1 MVTDTAFNPE
11 KLEQPSVLIIQE
23 MEEMRLDLN
32 SRLFAVLLVVV
43 VLSPTCVAA
52 LAPLDTAYCGDAVC
66 APYATIKSVGSVNP
80 YVLKG
85 VPFEISVE
93 ADVIASEYATYGF
106 YITYAA
112 AGKYDSWPITG
123 GYMSSILYGS
133 GWFAQTG
140 PGYGSMYYCPTS
152 KKVSITLNELGR
164 VPLHLVFFH
173 MSNIDWN
180 KDGGWHQYVYG
191 STLGKPVPLGNT
203 LATRDFEVNVLA
215 SLPSVSISDV
225 QYVKPP
231 DSITEGETTPVVV
244 KVSYNLPEAMTL
256 QFDIND
262 LATGGTVG
270 SWDSTQKL
278 SGTGVFTS
286 SPIKITSFAP
296 SSMDA
301 SRAGDW
307 NLRVQVSAESTLG
320 LAAKDTED
328 FTIKV
333 VAKASAT
340 PPDVDIAKVEYVKSP
355 ETITLGEPTPVIV
368 TAEYRNL
375 QPSSKLLLWFK
386 DVDTGQGITGAVA
399 STILPASGTYVFPRA
414 QLTASKTGDW
424 HLQAVVEVN
433 AVGESTATSSFT
445 IKVVAPTASAQAQIT
460 DVDYVASP
468 ETVLVGES
476 TPVVVTV
483 KYQNLV
489 PGTKLTLN
497 IIDQAYTFYSR
508 ISDQI
513 VGSTTS
519 TALTGSGTYTFQP
532 VSIKPVR
539 AGDWSLQA
547 EVRLGDHMLISNGFT
562 IKVVSATSTSAPKVK
577 IVDVKYAEPPEKVK
591 VGRPTSV
598 QVAIQ
603 YYDLAPGTRLTLEI
617 TEEGRSLATSSSPPL
632 TGSGTYVFDVDIMPK
647 RTGEW
652 RLVAEVSGE
661 RATLTILVVS

>member
-1 MVTDTAFNPE
+1 M
-11 KLEQPSVLIIQE
+11 
-23 MEEMRLDLN
+23 N
-32 SRLFAVLLVVV
+32 SRLFAVLLVIVV
-43 VLSPTCVAA
+43 MSPMCAAA
-52 LAPLDTAYCGDAVC
+52 LVPLDTAYCGDAVC
-66 APYATIKSVGSVNP
+66 APHATIKSVGSVNP

-93 ADVIASEYATYGF
+93 AEVTASEYATYGF
-106 YITYAA
+106 YIQYAA
-112 AGKYDSWPITG
+112 AGKYASWPITG
-123 GYMSSILYGS
+123 GYSSSILYGS

-140 PGYGSMYYCPTS
+140 AGYGSMYYCPTS
-152 KKVSITLNELGR
+152 KKVTVTLDELGR
-164 VPLHLVFFH
+164 VPLHLVVFH
-173 MSNIDWN
+173 MSSIDWN
-180 KDGGWHQYVYG
+180 EDGGWHESVYG
-191 STLGKPVPLGNT
+191 STLGKPLPLGNT
-203 LATRDFEVNVLA
+203 LATRDFEANVVS
-215 SLPSVSISDV
+215 SLPDVKISDV

-278 SGTGVFTS
+278 SGEGVFTS

-296 SSMDA
+296 GPMDA

-307 NLRVQVSAESTLG
+307 NLRVQASAESTLG

-328 FTIKV
+328 ITIKV
-333 VAKASAT
+333 VAKTSAT
-340 PPDVDIAKVEYVKSP
+340 PPDVDITKVEYVKSP
-355 ETITLGEPTPVIV
+355 DTITLGEPTPVTV
-368 TAEYRNL
+368 TAAYRNL

-460 DVDYVASP
+460 DVDYVTAP
-468 ETVLVGES
+468 DTILVGES
-476 TPVVVTV
+476 SPVVVVV

-497 IIDQAYTFYSR
+497 IIDQATNQKVATATS
-508 ISDQI
+508 I
-513 VGSTTS
+513 VLS
-519 TALTGSGTYTFQP
+519 GSGTYTFP
-532 VSIKPVR
+532 PTAVKP
-539 AGDWSLQA
+539 ANAADWRLKA
-547 EVRLGDHMLISNGFT
+547 EVRLGENTLASNDFT
-562 IKVVSATSTSAPKVK
+562 IKVVSTTSASAPKVK

-603 YYDLAPGTRLTLEI
+603 YVDLAPGTRLTLEI
-617 TEEGRSLATSSSPPL
+617 TEEGKKVAVSSSPSL
-632 TGSGTYVFDVDIMPK
+632 QGSGTYVFDVDIMPK
-647 RTGEW
+647 KTGEW
-652 RLVAEVSGE
+652 HLLAEVSGE